1 LVEFVILPTIN
12 AIFPNAI
19 CPWRE
24 DSLITTKNIP
34 KNPHDSF
41 TINYFDALNTDAS
54 SQFKVKKKRK
64 YILCKVYKKHKVES
78 LR

>member
-1 LVEFVILPTIN
+1 MLFS
-12 AIFPNAI
+12 PNAI
-19 CPWRE
+19 A
-24 DSLITTKNIP
+24 TKNIP
-34 KNPHDSF
+34 EENAHNKF
-41 TINYFDALNTDAS
+41 TINYFDGLNTDAP